1 MAKAPALVLAAV
13 LVAGLGASWDR
24 LQAATETTGAIGK
37 NGPLAGAG
45 PVMRSLRLAL
55 LGGTIADPDRNGMVT
70 RDEAMRYIELR
81 FVRMDADRNEVL
93 GEAEFVRAGAR
104 GASRDLEAA
113 LAVRPRDAIF
123 EAADLNGDGSL
134 SPEEFVEA
142 ATLHEA
148 ALQGSRAEE
157 QARLAIFRSL
167 DGDGDGFITRNDFLA
182 AGAARF
188 AASDA
193 GDEGKMPVWRFLAV
207 LRF

>member
-24 LQAATETTGAIGK
+24 LQAATGTTGAIGK

-123 EAADLNGDGSL
+123 EAADLDGDRSL
-134 SPEEFVEA
+134 TPEEFLEA
-142 ATLHEA
+142 AMLHEVA
-148 ALQGSRAEE
+148 SQGSRPQE
-157 QARLAIFRSL
+157 QARLSTFRSL
-167 DGDGDGFITRNDFLA
+167 DGDHDGLVSRDDLLA
-182 AGAARF
+182 AGVARF

-193 GDEGKMPVWRFLAV
+193 GNEGKVPVWRFLAV